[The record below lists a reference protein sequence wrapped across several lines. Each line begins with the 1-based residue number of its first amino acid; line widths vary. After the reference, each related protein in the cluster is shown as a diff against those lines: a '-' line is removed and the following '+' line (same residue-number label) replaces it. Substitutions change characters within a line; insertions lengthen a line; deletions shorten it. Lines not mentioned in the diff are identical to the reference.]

1 MDSIFTTED
10 TIAAVA
16 SAISIG
22 KGGVAI
28 IRVSGKDAINSCKK
42 IVQTKSKYAWE
53 SHRVFR
59 GFIQEN
65 KQNKL
70 IDEVLILVMKSPNSF
85 TGEDVVELHCHGGI
99 IIVNKVLKILLSSN
113 SRVRLA
119 NPGEFSQRAF
129 LNGKIDLTQAESIN
143 QLINASNTRSAEL
156 AFSGVQG
163 EIKKEIDD
171 IKNDLINQ
179 LCEIEARV
187 DFEEDFT
194 DFDYNKYLKNIKKI
208 KDYFISKKIFLDVLV
223 LNAGLQ
229 YTGSFYPKVSKQG
242 IELTFAVNH
251 LAHFYLVNVLKDF
264 IRDKE
269 ESRIIITSSD
279 VHDPKSSGGNIGKK
293 AGLNNLV
300 DFRKKVTGQ
309 FVNFNADEAY
319 KNSKL
324 CNILFAKE
332 LEKKLK
338 MSSSKISVIT
348 WAPGLVIPNDDSGF
362 FRYSKKFNLF
372 GYLIF
377 SRIAKNILGIS
388 ESIENAG
395 KVLSEIVIDSN
406 LNNIGY
412 IHLSNK
418 LISFKKHKLVESKV
432 SDEAN
437 SLELAAKL
445 WIMSEDICRS
455 FGFIT
460 FNI

>member
-1 MDSIFTTED
+1 MIKNKNILITGGNSG
-10 TIAAVA
+10 
-16 SAISIG
+16 IG
-22 KGGVAI
+22 FFAI
-28 IRVSGKDAINSCKK
+28 INLLKTKNNLYVVIKSELRKNEFLK
-42 IVQTKSKYAWE
+42 IIHKYFEKNYISKYLN
-53 SHRVFR
+53 
-59 GFIQEN
+59 IIEN
-65 KQNKL
+65 C
-70 IDEVLILVMKSPNSF
+70 D
-85 TGEDVVELHCHGGI
+85 
-99 IIVNKVLKILLSSN
+99 LS
-113 SRVRLA
+113 
-119 NPGEFSQRAF
+119 
-129 LNGKIDLTQAESIN
+129 DLE
-143 QLINASNTRSAEL
+143 
-156 AFSGVQG
+156 
-163 EIKKEIDD
+163 
-171 IKNDLINQ
+171 
-179 LCEIEARV
+179 
-187 DFEEDFT
+187 
-194 DFDYNKYLKNIKKI
+194 NIKKI
-208 KDYFISKKIFLDVLV
+208 KDYFISKNIFLDVVV

-242 IELTFAVNH
+242 MELTFAVNH

-300 DFRKKVTGQ
+300 NLRKKVTGQ
-309 FVNFNADEAY
+309 FLNFNADEAY

-338 MSSSKISVIT
+338 ISSSKISVIT

-362 FRYSKKFNLF
+362 FRYSKRFNLF

-377 SRIAKNILGIS
+377 SKAAKNILGIS

-395 KVLSEIVIDSN
+395 KILSEIVLDSN

-437 SLELAAKL
+437 SAELASKL
-445 WIMSEDICRS
+445 WILSEEICES
-455 FGFIT
+455 FGFAT
-460 FNI
+460 VNI

>member
-1 MDSIFTTED
+1 MIKNKNILVTGGNSGIGFFT
-10 TIAAVA
+10 
-16 SAISIG
+16 
-22 KGGVAI
+22 I
-28 IRVSGKDAINSCKK
+28 INLLKTKNILYVVIKNEFRKNEFLKK
-42 IVQTKSKYAWE
+42 IEKY
-53 SHRVFR
+53 FDK
-59 GFIQEN
+59 N
-65 KQNKL
+65 YL
-70 IDEVLILVMKSPNSF
+70 IK
-85 TGEDVVELHCHGGI
+85 
-99 IIVNKVLKILLSSN
+99 
-113 SRVRLA
+113 
-119 NPGEFSQRAF
+119 F
-129 LNGKIDLTQAESIN
+129 LNIIENCDLSDLENIN
-143 QLINASNTRSAEL
+143 
-156 AFSGVQG
+156 
-163 EIKKEIDD
+163 
-171 IKNDLINQ
+171 
-179 LCEIEARV
+179 
-187 DFEEDFT
+187 
-194 DFDYNKYLKNIKKI
+194 KI
-208 KDYFISKKIFLDVLV
+208 KDYFISKKFFLDVVV

-264 IRDKE
+264 IRDKD

-309 FVNFNADEAY
+309 FLNFNADEAY

-362 FRYSKKFNLF
+362 FRYSKRFNLF

-377 SRIAKNILGIS
+377 SKAAKNILGIS

-395 KVLSEIVIDSN
+395 KILSEIVLDSN
-406 LNNIGY
+406 LNNVGFIY
-412 IHLSNK
+412 LSNK
-418 LISFKKHKLVESKV
+418 LIARKKHKLVESNT

-437 SLELAAKL
+437 SDELASKL
-445 WIMSEDICRS
+445 WILSEDICRS
-455 FGFIT
+455 FGFVT
-460 FNI
+460 LNI